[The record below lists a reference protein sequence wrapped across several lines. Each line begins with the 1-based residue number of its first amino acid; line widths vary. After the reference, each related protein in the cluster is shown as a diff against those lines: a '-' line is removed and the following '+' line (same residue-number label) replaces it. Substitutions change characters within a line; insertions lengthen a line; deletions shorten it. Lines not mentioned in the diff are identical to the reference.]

1 MKAICKEDKM
11 ARRRVPVTYLDAATA
26 VLGSAKGPLSTQQIL
41 NEAKKRGLVAAAGK
55 TPLKSMA
62 ACLYVAAK
70 RPDGAVE
77 VMSERSLQRAVRG
90 SVRWQLR
97 RGSLG

>member
-1 MKAICKEDKM
+1 M
-11 ARRRVPVTYLDAATA
+11 ARRRLPVTYLDAARA
-26 VLGSAKGPLSTQQIL
+26 VLGSAKGPMSTQQIL
-41 NEAKKRGLVAAAGK
+41 NEAKRRGLVTAAGK
-55 TPLKSMA
+55 TPLKSMS

-77 VMSERSLQRAVRG
+77 AMSERNLQRAVRG

-97 RGSLG
+97 RPSIG